1 MICKKMFHSARI
13 SLITL
18 TRVIF
23 TVKVHLKSTVPLNM
37 YSIPPGRVS
46 LRQKDSNHMISALF
60 RLKILQ
66 TGKHEK
72 ARIRPININ
81 FNKGLEP

>member
-1 MICKKMFHSARI
+1 MQKMFHSARI
-13 SLITL
+13 TLITL

-23 TVKVHLKSTVPLNM
+23 TVKVHQKSTVPLNM
-37 YSIPPGRVS
+37 YSIPPGRVR

-66 TGKHEK
+66 TGKHERTK
-72 ARIRPININ
+72 LRPIN
-81 FNKGLEP
+81 KTLARV